1 MPPRLHLASRLGT
14 STLCFRPATKPIT
27 GPLPIIATANVAT
40 FRERRAMKDPY
51 ALAQSAQR
59 KSVNVARQ
67 KVLREERKKA
77 LGDPVRGIPTPFVES
92 FDTVGGST
100 ALKTRTAMDG
110 SYEGLEARMEDN
122 VVLNHFLT
130 AAEVEKSLSR
140 SFELSEI
147 TRGKIGYANDPIQVA
162 KDEEEHKQ
170 NHERATMAIARIVSL
185 ANSSQKDKTRANIHR
200 CIQTFGRHNTDG
212 TLRPRA
218 PVNPEIFGGKEPAKK
233 TPRAGPDTGSSE
245 VQIAILTAKIRVLA
259 NQLTKKGG
267 NKDKINKR
275 NLRVMV
281 HKRQKHLNY
290 LRRKERGS
298 DRWQNVIDT
307 LGLTEG
313 TWKGEIS
320 L

>member
-1 MPPRLHLASRLGT
+1 M
-14 STLCFRPATKPIT
+14 CFRPASKSST

-40 FRERRAMKDPY
+40 FAQRKAHKDPY

-59 KSVNVARQ
+59 KSVNLARQ
-67 KVLREERKKA
+67 TVLREERKEA
-77 LGDPVRGIPTPFVES
+77 LGDPVRGLPTPFVES

-100 ALKTRTAMDG
+100 ALATKLSEDG
-110 SYEGLEARMEDN
+110 SYEGLEAITGEN
-122 VVLNHFLT
+122 VLLNHYLT
-130 AAEVEKSLSR
+130 SAELEKSLQR
-140 SFELSEI
+140 SYELSEPM
-147 TRGKIGYANDPIQVA
+147 RGKLGFALDPIQVRA
-162 KDEEEHKQ
+162 EKQKYEEGHQ
-170 NHERATMAIARIVSL
+170 RATTALARIVSL
-185 ANSSQKDKTRANIHR
+185 ANSSQKDKTRANVQR
-200 CIQTFGRHNTDG
+200 CIKTFGRHETDQ

-218 PVNPEIFGGKEPAKK
+218 PVNPEIFGGKKPPQK

-245 VQIAILTAKIRVLA
+245 VQIAILTAKIRVLS
-259 NQLTKKGG
+259 NQLLKKGG

-275 NLRVMV
+275 NLRVLV

-298 DRWQNVIDT
+298 DRWQNVIST